1 MGLEGRSSWE
11 GGDSWDM
18 KAATMGSQD
27 WNLLL
32 QFDRPLNGLQVYN
45 GVMDTEDM
53 KQFKIAPEKYLMHHK
68 EPVDVNFLVK
78 YGAGHP
84 PAKLMYI
91 NVNGK
96 THFCKEG
103 LGEATGNSRSVTHHW
118 PWRRTI
124 QRQQNCVSN
133 RRSSNKLSFYYW
145 GFYKRKGCKQNRV

>member
-103 LGEATGNSRSVTHHW
+103 LGEATGNSRSGRITGHGGAQF
-118 PWRRTI
+118 RG
-124 QRQQNCVSN
+124 
-133 RRSSNKLSFYYW
+133 NKIVLATGAHQTNFPFTTGDSTNA
-145 GFYKRKGCKQNRV
+145 K